1 MPIRSTHIDRRFLL
15 LLIAWGIVDLV
26 CAMLCEI
33 HADEAYYRLYGQ
45 FLDWGYFDHPP
56 MVALLTRASDAL
68 VCGSSLIAKNLSV
81 RLMTVLLHIA
91 TMVLIWKTIDTSKI
105 TKNVEAFFIICGS
118 MVMFSAYGFIT
129 APDAPLLFF
138 AALFFYSYK
147 RYLQTPS
154 WSLSLLL
161 GIAMAG
167 MVYSKYMAVLVIGFV
182 IISNLRLMKDV
193 RLWGSVLFALALL
206 TPHFYWQYSHHF
218 PSMTCQLVG
227 RATAWHRIYS
237 LEYLP
242 NQLVVF
248 NPIAFVWMWIIA
260 IRSFFHRDAF
270 TRALIW
276 QFVGFELFFA
286 IMTLRGHV
294 EPHWT
299 MVASIPVILLLM
311 SEWEK
316 AAKWLRYSMVV
327 CLILVCIARVVLM
340 ANVLPERTG
349 LANKQPYYE
358 AMHEV
363 SEGLPIVLDGS
374 FQRPSLYMFYYPKE
388 QIALVR
394 QPWDPYNQFHL
405 WNFAS
410 KLEGKPVCVLRYDNS
425 ATQVTCRGYV
435 FHKKIVSSFSIN

>member
-1 MPIRSTHIDRRFLL
+1 MMPIRSTHIDRRFLL

-91 TMVLIWKTIDTSKI
+91 TMVLIWKTIDTSKV

-193 RLWGSVLFALALL
+193 RLWVSVLFALALL

-218 PSMTCQLVG
+218 PSMTYHLVD
-227 RATAWHRIYS
+227 RASTGSWLYV
-237 LEYLP
+237 LEYIP
-242 NQLVVF
+242 NQLLVF
-248 NPIAFVWMWIIA
+248 NPLAYVLMWILA
-260 IRSFFHRDAF
+260 IRFCRSTDAF
-270 TRALIW
+270 NRAMAYEII
-276 QFVGFELFFA
+276 GFQLFFML
-286 IMTLRGHV
+286 MTIRGHV

-299 MVASIPVILLLM
+299 MVTSIPAIILICNEWNNSATSSLM
-311 SEWEK
+311 SRPWIK
-316 AAKWLRYSMVV
+316 KTMIAMCALVFITRI
-327 CLILVCIARVVLM
+327 ILCM
-340 ANVLPERTG
+340 NVLPARTG
-349 LANKQPYYE
+349 LANKQPYYQE
-358 AMHEV
+358 LHEQAK
-363 SEGLPIVLDGS
+363 GYPIIFDGS
-374 FQRPSLYMFYYPKE
+374 FQRASLYRFYYPDE
-388 QIALVR
+388 AILVR
-394 QPWDPYNQFHL
+394 QATDRYTQFDLLHL
-405 WNFAS
+405 EQQWM
-410 KLEGKPVCVLRYDNS
+410 GKPACIMRGKTRFVEALTEDDLR
-425 ATQVTCRGYV
+425 
-435 FHKKIVSSFSIN
+435 